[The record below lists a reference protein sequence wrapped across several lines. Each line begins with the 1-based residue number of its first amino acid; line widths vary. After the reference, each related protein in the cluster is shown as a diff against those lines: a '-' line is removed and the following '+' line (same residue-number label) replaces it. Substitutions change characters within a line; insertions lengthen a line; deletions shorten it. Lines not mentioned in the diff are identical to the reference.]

1 MLPLLGIFGTTSSM
15 AGRLRGD
22 RAFSAGF
29 SALELIIMVA
39 IILII
44 TAIGMPMFLSYLRT
58 AEADGAARE
67 IVTTLNR
74 ARQLAIT
81 QGTSYSVET
90 QQAPTRQRLCSGTT
104 VPCPGGTMWTG
115 AGTDSSGW
123 INLENNV
130 RIVQSPTITFGTLG
144 NASASGTIRV
154 RNSSSTACRDVIVSP
169 SGRIQMAAGC

>member
-1 MLPLLGIFGTTSSM
+1 
-15 AGRLRGD
+15 
-22 RAFSAGF
+22 
-29 SALELIIMVA
+29 MVA
-39 IILII
+39 IIAII
-44 TAIGMPMFLSYLRT
+44 SAIGMPMFLSYLRT

-81 QGTSYSVET
+81 QGTSFSVET
-90 QQAPTRQRLCSGTT
+90 QQTPTRQRMCSGTT
-104 VPCPGGTMWTG
+104 VPCPGGIWTG
-115 AGTDSSGW
+115 AGTDSAGW

-130 RIVQSPTITFGTLG
+130 LIVQSPTITFSSLG
-144 NASASGTIRV
+144 AASVSGTIRV